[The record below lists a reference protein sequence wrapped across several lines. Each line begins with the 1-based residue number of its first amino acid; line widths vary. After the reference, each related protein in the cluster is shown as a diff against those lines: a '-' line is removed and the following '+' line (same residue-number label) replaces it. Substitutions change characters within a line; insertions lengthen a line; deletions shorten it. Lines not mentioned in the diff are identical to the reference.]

1 MKKMFKVLVLLL
13 ALVLVLPMAACSSG
27 GGVTKADTKEGVKE
41 LTDKFYEGL
50 AEEDKI
56 SMTTF
61 YSGEKYSTFIL
72 DGDVMH
78 MEDIANSMSYY
89 LFKENGKNYYMADGE
104 EPVKEDVMYDI
115 TKDTIKNVLNM
126 FVNGLLDSEE
136 TTDDDFTFASE
147 LSAKNDVS
155 TLKTDISTEQEGET
169 VTLTVIGTKSDSK
182 IDSIT
187 VKQGEEELY
196 RYEFKHNVSIELPEH
211 EIYDPSLFYKHID
224 SPYATVSD
232 VLAEYADTE
241 DFNYMCYDENILIFT
256 EKDGRQLQLTAP
268 LGDLAEEYHNID
280 AMEDDFREKEIGMIK
295 DLAVTD
301 CLDYTDALL
310 SAEEMESNNGRTVG
324 ELFDEG
330 YEGASY
336 MFGDTYYL
344 ELDKGPFTYAVD
356 LSLPE
361 GFDLEGEIDYDAMRD
376 CVAENFRF
384 VMPSTAY
391 VPLH

>member
-1 MKKMFKVLVLLL
+1 MKKLIKVLVLLL
-13 ALVLVLPMAACSSG
+13 AFVLVLPMAACSSD

-50 AEEDKI
+50 ADEDKI

-61 YSGEKYSTFIL
+61 YSNEKYSTFIL

-78 MEDIANSMSYY
+78 MEDVVNGMSYY
-89 LFKENGKNYYMADGE
+89 LFKENGKNYYMEDGG

-115 TKDTIKNVLNM
+115 TKDTIKNVLTM

-147 LSAKNDVS
+147 LSAKEAVS

-182 IDSIT
+182 VDSIT
-187 VKQGEEELY
+187 IKQGDEELY
-196 RYEFKHNVSIELPEH
+196 RYEFKHNVTLELPEH

-232 VLAEYADTE
+232 VLAEYENTE
-241 DFNYMCYDENILIFT
+241 DFNFMCYDDNILIFT

-268 LGDLAEEYHNID
+268 LGDLAEDYNNID
-280 AMEDDFREKEIGMIK
+280 AMEDDFFEKEIEMIK

-301 CLDYTDALL
+301 CLDYTDALP
-310 SAEEMESNNGRTVG
+310 SAEEMASNNGRTVG

-336 MFGDTYYL
+336 MFADTYYL
-344 ELDKGPFTYAVD
+344 EFDKGPFTYGAD

-361 GFDLEGEIDYDAMRD
+361 GFDLDGEIDHDAMRD
-376 CVAENFRF
+376 CVIENFRF
-384 VMPSTAY
+384 VMPNTAY
-391 VPLH
+391 VPLQ